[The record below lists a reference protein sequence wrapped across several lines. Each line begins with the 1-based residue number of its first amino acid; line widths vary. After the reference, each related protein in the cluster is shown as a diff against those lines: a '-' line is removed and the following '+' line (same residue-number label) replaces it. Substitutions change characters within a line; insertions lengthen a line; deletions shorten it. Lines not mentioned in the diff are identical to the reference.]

1 MTGSQRAARIV
12 FASAIIGGCA
22 VGLAAQ
28 SHAEP
33 GGCDPMA
40 RSMTPHQPSACD
52 APPAPLLDAPLA
64 PPPAEEA
71 PPALLPAE
79 DAPVPNLI
87 GEPGGLPQGAPVLP
101 QA

>member
-1 MTGSQRAARIV
+1 
-12 FASAIIGGCA
+12 

-52 APPAPLLDAPLA
+52 APPAPLPDAPPA
-64 PPPAEEA
+64 PLPAEEA
-71 PPALLPAE
+71 P
-79 DAPVPNLI
+79 V
-87 GEPGGLPQGAPVLP
+87 QGAVDEPAALPPGAPLPP

>member
-1 MTGSQRAARIV
+1 MTGSQRAARIF
-12 FASAIIGGCA
+12 FASTIIGACA
-22 VGLAAQ
+22 VGLAGQ
-28 SHAEP
+28 SQAEP

-52 APPAPLLDAPLA
+52 APPAPLLDAPPVEEA
-64 PPPAEEA
+64 PPAPLPAEVA

-79 DAPVPNLI
+79 DAPVP
-87 GEPGGLPQGAPVLP
+87 P

>member
-1 MTGSQRAARIV
+1 MTGSQRAARVI

-52 APPAPLLDAPLA
+52 APL
-64 PPPAEEA
+64 PPP
-71 PPALLPAE
+71 PGE
-79 DAPVPNLI
+79 DAPVPGPVN
-87 GEPGGLPQGAPVLP
+87 EPAVLP
-101 QA
+101 PPGAAEFPPPSDS